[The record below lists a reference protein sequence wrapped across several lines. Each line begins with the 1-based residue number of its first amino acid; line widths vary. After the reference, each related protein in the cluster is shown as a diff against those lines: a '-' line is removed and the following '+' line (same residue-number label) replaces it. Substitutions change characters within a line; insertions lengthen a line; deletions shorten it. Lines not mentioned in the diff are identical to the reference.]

1 MDISYGSFFFLGGVI
16 ALLPVDFGKEIWNFI
31 LQITGR
37 LVLKNDNY
45 VVVRMDCREEDPI

>member
-1 MDISYGSFFFLGGVI
+1 MDISYSSFFFFGRVI

-37 LVLKNDNY
+37 VVLKECKL
-45 VVVRMDCREEDPI
+45 CRCQNGLQER